1 MLAAANNAASEI
13 NMSEMEAN
21 IQASLQ
27 AKLDAGASKNE
38 LLMSAG
44 TVPEE
49 PPTNSM
55 AVQSSAQA
63 VVQQVLASHKAPA
76 AQKLVVKPAAA
87 AVVAPAAVASTASSE
102 VKASQD
108 KVKEMAQKLGV
119 PFTNDLLSLGS
130 NSAISDALI
139 EKAVAAGKSEA
150 QINAAMASL

>member
-1 MLAAANNAASEI
+1 
-13 NMSEMEAN
+13 
-21 IQASLQ
+21 
-27 AKLDAGASKNE
+27 
-38 LLMSAG
+38 
-44 TVPEE
+44 
-49 PPTNSM
+49 M
-55 AVQSSAQA
+55 AVQSSASA
-63 VVQQVLASHKAPA
+63 VVQQVLAAHKASPAPA

-87 AVVAPAAVASTASSE
+87 AVVAPAATVASTTSSE

>member
-1 MLAAANNAASEI
+1 
-13 NMSEMEAN
+13 
-21 IQASLQ
+21 
-27 AKLDAGASKNE
+27 
-38 LLMSAG
+38 MSAG

-76 AQKLVVKPAAA
+76 APKLVVKPAAA

>member
-44 TVPEE
+44 TAPEE
-49 PPTNSM
+49 APTNSM

-76 AQKLVVKPAAA
+76 AKISVKPAAA

-108 KVKEMAQKLGV
+108 KVKEMA
-119 PFTNDLLSLGS
+119 
-130 NSAISDALI
+130 
-139 EKAVAAGKSEA
+139 
-150 QINAAMASL
+150 

>member
-1 MLAAANNAASEI
+1 
-13 NMSEMEAN
+13 
-21 IQASLQ
+21 
-27 AKLDAGASKNE
+27 
-38 LLMSAG
+38 
-44 TVPEE
+44 
-49 PPTNSM
+49 M

-63 VVQQVLASHKAPA
+63 VVQQVLAAHKASPSPA
-76 AQKLVVKPAAA
+76 PQKLVVKPAAA
-87 AVVAPAAVASTASSE
+87 AVVAPPATVATTASTD

-119 PFTNDLLSLGS
+119 PFTNDLLGLGS

>member
-49 PPTNSM
+49 APTNSM
-55 AVQSSAQA
+55 ALQSSAQA

-76 AQKLVVKPAAA
+76 APKLVVKPAAA

-108 KVKEMAQKLGV
+108 KVKEMA
-119 PFTNDLLSLGS
+119 
-130 NSAISDALI
+130 
-139 EKAVAAGKSEA
+139 
-150 QINAAMASL
+150 